1 LVAFVEKGNRC
12 RKVAPERVE
21 LIATMAKSAWA
32 LVYEAS

>member
-1 LVAFVEKGNRC
+1 LVGIGERGNRR

-21 LIATMAKSAWA
+21 LMATMAKSAWA